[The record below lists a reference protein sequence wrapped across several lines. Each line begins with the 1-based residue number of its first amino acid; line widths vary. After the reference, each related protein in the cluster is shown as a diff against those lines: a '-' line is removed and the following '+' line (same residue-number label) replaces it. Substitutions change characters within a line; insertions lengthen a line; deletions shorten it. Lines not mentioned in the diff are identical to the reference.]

1 MQDRNLAN
9 QTCASHTRARH
20 GAAAHAS
27 EMLATA
33 TEKALEGRG
42 SGRGDERTQRGED
55 WDSGDVEVGGV
66 ASAVRERPREGS
78 TLPRLEED
86 EQERE
91 DEQQDVQVQVRGS
104 GSGFSLRR
112 CGCNR
117 C

>member
-9 QTCASHTRARH
+9 QTCASHTRARR

-33 TEKALEGRG
+33 TDQAPEGRG
-42 SGRGDERTQRGED
+42 SGRRDERTQRGEE
-55 WDSGDVEVGGV
+55 WDAGDVEAGDG
-66 ASAVRERPREGS
+66 ANAGRERRRAGS

-86 EQERE
+86 EQELE
-91 DEQQDVQVQVRGS
+91 DEQQDVPVQVRGS

-112 CGCNR
+112 CVSN
-117 C
+117 